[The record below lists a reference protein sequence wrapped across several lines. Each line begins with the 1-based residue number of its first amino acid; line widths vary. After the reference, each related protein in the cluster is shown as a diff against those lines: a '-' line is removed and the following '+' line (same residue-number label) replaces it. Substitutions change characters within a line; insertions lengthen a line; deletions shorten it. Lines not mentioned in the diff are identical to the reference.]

1 MDRPHLVLFDLDH
14 TLLAG
19 DSDQLWC
26 DFLVAQALVE
36 AEPLTTRNREME
48 RGYKA
53 GTVEVS
59 AFCEFY
65 IGTLCL
71 MDWQAWQPWREQF
84 LQQCIVPRLAPAG
97 HQQIRAHQR
106 AGHRVVITT
115 ATNRFITELTA
126 AHLGVSELIA
136 TEPEHSQGR
145 FTGRV
150 VGLPNMRQG
159 KVTRLQQ
166 WLDAQG
172 WRLGDLDST
181 AYSDSINDL
190 PLLEAVRHP
199 ICAQPDAALAQI
211 AHERGWP
218 VVRWF

>member
-1 MDRPHLVLFDLDH
+1 MALPHLVLFDLDH

-26 DFLVAQALVE
+26 DFLVAQSLVA
-36 AEPLTTRNREME
+36 AEPLASRNRDME
-48 RGYKA
+48 RAYKA
-53 GTVEVS
+53 GTVETG

-71 MDWQAWQPWREQF
+71 MDRQAWQPWREQF
-84 LQQCIVPRLAPAG
+84 LRQCIVPRLAPG
-97 HQQIRAHQR
+97 GQQQIREHQR

-115 ATNRFITELTA
+115 ATNRFITELTV

-136 TEPEHSQGR
+136 TETEELQGR

-150 VGLPNMRQG
+150 AGLPNMRQG

-166 WLDAQG
+166 WLEGQG
-172 WRLGDLDST
+172 WHLDDLEST

-199 ICAQPDAALAQI
+199 ICAQPDAPLARI
-211 AHERGWP
+211 AQDRGWP
-218 VVRWF
+218 VLRWF